1 MTRTLLIA
9 AGTGLLAFAGISAW
23 PVLASDQTRAGG
35 DDERTVARSVPAAE
49 WMPASEVARNLEG
62 MGYTVRE
69 LEREDGRYE
78 VEVTNPD
85 GLRMEAYV
93 DPRSGEILDVEDDD
107 R

>member
-23 PVLASDQTRAGG
+23 PVLASDQTRA
-35 DDERTVARSVPAAE
+35 DERTASRSVPAAE

-69 LEREDGRYE
+69 IEREDGRYE

-93 DPRSGEILDVEDDD
+93 DPRSGEILDEEGDD